1 MTPDL
6 SAATD
11 LLVRYA
17 AALDAGD
24 FDGVGAL
31 FADGELCAGDGQAF
45 ARGAAEVAAF
55 YRSTVQLHDGSPR
68 TKHLISGVVV
78 DGSEVRSAYQVL
90 QQVGDGPL
98 ETIVVGRYVDEV
110 APAPEGGWRFVRR
123 RFFVDLVGDLSRH
136 LVDPGIA
143 DR

>member
-1 MTPDL
+1 
-6 SAATD
+6 
-11 LLVRYA
+11 
-17 AALDAGD
+17 
-24 FDGVGAL
+24 
-31 FADGELCAGDGQAF
+31 
-45 ARGAAEVAAF
+45 
-55 YRSTVQLHDGSPR
+55 
-68 TKHLISGVVV
+68 VV

-123 RFFVDLVGDLSRH
+123 RFVVDLVGDLSRH